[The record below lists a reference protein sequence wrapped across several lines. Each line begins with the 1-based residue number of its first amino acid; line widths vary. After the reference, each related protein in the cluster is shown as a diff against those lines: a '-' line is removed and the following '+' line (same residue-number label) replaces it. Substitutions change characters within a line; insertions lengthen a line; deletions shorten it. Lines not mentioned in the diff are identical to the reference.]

1 MRKATHIYQDPVDVI
16 WLHAARQMGMTIE
29 RSSEVFASWDGTGV
43 LQIGTQE
50 TLDPDDSL
58 AQMILHETC
67 HGLIEGP
74 EAFHLPDW
82 GLRIDDPAQRV
93 REHSCLRLQAAL
105 AAPYGLRQFFAATTN
120 FRKYYDQLPADPLV
134 SDGDSAVE
142 AAVTGM
148 ERATTGP
155 WSAAIREALE
165 STQQIS
171 EIVKS
176 VASKTSLWSMSALQK
191 QAGEVVESHQ
201 MNAESDQNEVSDE
214 DHQ

>member
-1 MRKATHIYQDPVDVI
+1 
-16 WLHAARQMGMTIE
+16 MGMTIE
-29 RSSEVFASWDGTGV
+29 RSSDVFAAWDGTGV
-43 LQIGTQE
+43 LQIGTPE

-74 EAFHLPDW
+74 DAFYLPDW
-82 GLRIDDPAQRV
+82 GLQIDNPAQRV

-105 AAPYGLRQFFAATTN
+105 SQPFGLREFFAATTN

-134 SDGDSAVE
+134 DDGDPAVE
-142 AAVTGM
+142 AAQEGM

-165 STQQIS
+165 ATQRIS

-176 VASKTSLWSMSALQK
+176 IAGVTSLWSTSGCHSEQSK
-191 QAGEVVESHQ
+191 QQVLEGSP
-201 MNAESDQNEVSDE
+201 
-214 DHQ
+214 